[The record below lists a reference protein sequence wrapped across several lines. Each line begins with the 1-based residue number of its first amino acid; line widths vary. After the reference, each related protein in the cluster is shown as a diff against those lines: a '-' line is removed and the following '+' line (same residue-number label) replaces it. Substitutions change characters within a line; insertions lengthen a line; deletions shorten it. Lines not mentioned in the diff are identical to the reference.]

1 MKHVGAVRRAV
12 GVAAVA
18 IVLAAACKTIVEE
31 MPNGPTGGPAPTPVP
46 VVVVPVP
53 IPTAPP
59 PTQAPAPPSQPGP
72 APTPGA
78 NPPPPPAQPPPPPS
92 GGSCSLPP
100 GNGPGVNCPA
110 ESPSFQ
116 GEVESSINQ
125 LIQQRPDIF
134 SGGGSAPHVVKHSEY
149 MNGVVAN
156 LRARGLCA
164 IVDSDDE
171 IAVKNT
177 NAFSDQ
183 YDILLSTGQ
192 VRRAYTATC
201 RPAWF

>member
-1 MKHVGAVRRAV
+1 MRLTGRLRSSVALAGGAV
-12 GVAAVA
+12 
-18 IVLAAACKTIVEE
+18 VLAAACTTIVEE
-31 MPNGPTGGPAPTPVP
+31 LPGSPSSAPAPSPIP
-46 VVVVPVP
+46 VVVIPVP

-59 PTQAPAPPSQPGP
+59 ATQPPAPGGTPAPGPTASPGPTPNPAPP
-72 APTPGA
+72 
-78 NPPPPPAQPPPPPS
+78 

-100 GNGPGVNCPA
+100 GGGAGQNCPV

-116 GEVESSINQ
+116 AEVEAAITQ

-134 SGGGSAPHVVKHSEY
+134 SGQGGSPLVVKHSEY

-156 LRARGLCA
+156 LRSRGLCA

-177 NAFSDQ
+177 NSFNDQ

>member
-1 MKHVGAVRRAV
+1 MKHMGVVRNVA
-12 GVAAVA
+12 GLVAACV
-18 IVLAAACKTIVEE
+18 VLGAACKTIVEE
-31 MPNGPTGGPAPTPVP
+31 MPSGPTNGPAPTPIP

-53 IPTAPP
+53 IPTPP
-59 PTQAPAPPSQPGP
+59 PTLPPAPPSQPAPGP
-72 APTPGA
+72 APSAGP
-78 NPPPPPAQPPPPPS
+78 NPTPPPAAPPPT

-100 GNGPGVNCPA
+100 GGGAGQNCPA
-110 ESPSFQ
+110 ESASFQ
-116 GEVESSINQ
+116 SEVESSINQ

-134 SGGGSAPHVVKHSEY
+134 SGGGSAPVVVKHSEY

-164 IVDSDDE
+164 IVDSEDE

>member
-1 MKHVGAVRRAV
+1 MSLWHGVRSALPF
-12 GVAAVA
+12 AAV
-18 IVLAAACKTIVEE
+18 VLAAACTTIVEE
-31 MPNGPTGGPAPTPVP
+31 LPNAPSGQAPAPSPVP
-46 VVVVPVP
+46 VIVVPVP
-53 IPTAPP
+53 LPTPP
-59 PTQAPAPPSQPGP
+59 PPAPAPPPAAPAPAPPGP
-72 APTPGA
+72 APA
-78 NPPPPPAQPPPPPS
+78 PAPPPS

-100 GNGPGVNCPA
+100 GGGPGTNCPV

-116 GEVESSINQ
+116 AEVEAAIAQ
-125 LIQQRPDIF
+125 LMQQRPDIF
-134 SGGGSAPHVVKHSEY
+134 NGTAVVKHSEY

-156 LRARGLCA
+156 LRSRGLCA

-177 NAFSDQ
+177 NVFSDQ
-183 YDILLSTGQ
+183 YDILLSSGH

>member
-1 MKHVGAVRRAV
+1 
-12 GVAAVA
+12 
-18 IVLAAACKTIVEE
+18 
-31 MPNGPTGGPAPTPVP
+31 
-46 VVVVPVP
+46 VP

-59 PTQAPAPPSQPGP
+59 PTQPPAPAPQNPGP
-72 APTPGA
+72 TPNPGATPG
-78 NPPPPPAQPPPPPS
+78 PPPPPPPPS
-92 GGSCSLPP
+92 GSCSLPP
-100 GNGPGVNCPA
+100 GGGAGVNCPV
-110 ESPSFQ
+110 EGPSFQ
-116 GEVESSINQ
+116 GDVEAAINQ

-134 SGGGSAPHVVKHSEY
+134 SGGGSAPFVVKHSEY

-156 LRARGLCA
+156 LRNRGLCA

>member
-1 MKHVGAVRRAV
+1 MRLTQRLRSSVALVGGAV
-12 GVAAVA
+12 
-18 IVLAAACKTIVEE
+18 VLAAACTTIVEE
-31 MPNGPTGGPAPTPVP
+31 LPGGPSSEPAPSPIP

-59 PTQAPAPPSQPGP
+59 ATQPPAPPPPPNGNPNPAPTPPSGPPNPAPPS
-72 APTPGA
+72 
-78 NPPPPPAQPPPPPS
+78 
-92 GGSCSLPP
+92 GGCSLPP
-100 GNGPGVNCPA
+100 GGGAGQNCPL
-110 ESPSFQ
+110 ESASFQ
-116 GEVESSINQ
+116 GEVEAAINQ

-134 SGGGSAPHVVKHSEY
+134 SGGGSAPLVVKHSEY

-156 LRARGLCA
+156 LRSRGLCA

-177 NAFSDQ
+177 NSFNDQ

>member
-1 MKHVGAVRRAV
+1 MSLWRGVRSALPL
-12 GVAAVA
+12 AAVA
-18 IVLAAACKTIVEE
+18 LTVACTTIVEE
-31 MPNGPTGGPAPTPVP
+31 LPNQPSGPAPAPSAMPVI
-46 VVVVPVP
+46 VVP
-53 IPTAPP
+53 IALPTPP
-59 PTQAPAPPSQPGP
+59 PPA
-72 APTPGA
+72 
-78 NPPPPPAQPPPPPS
+78 PPPPPAAPAPAPTPPGATPAPPPAPPPPG

-100 GNGPGVNCPA
+100 GNGPGVNCPV

-116 GEVESSINQ
+116 ADVEAAIAQ
-125 LIQQRPDIF
+125 LMQQRPDIF
-134 SGGGSAPHVVKHSEY
+134 NGTAVLKHSDY

-183 YDILLSTGQ
+183 YDILLSSGH

>member
-1 MKHVGAVRRAV
+1 MKLMERMRS
-12 GVAAVA
+12 AAGL
-18 IVLAAACKTIVEE
+18 LAAALLFSTSCHTIVEE
-31 MPNGPTGGPAPTPVP
+31 QPNEPTSPAGSPSPIP

-53 IPTAPP
+53 IPTPPPATQPPAPAPAPNPNPGPNPPPAPP
-59 PTQAPAPPSQPGP
+59 P
-72 APTPGA
+72 PT
-78 NPPPPPAQPPPPPS
+78 
-92 GGSCSLPP
+92 GSCSLPP

-110 ESPSFQ
+110 EGPSFQ
-116 GEVESSINQ
+116 GELESAIDQ
-125 LIQQRPDIF
+125 LIHQRPDIF
-134 SGGGSAPHVVKHSEY
+134 SGGGGSPFVVKHSEY

-156 LRARGLCA
+156 LRSRGLCA

-183 YDILLSTGQ
+183 YDILLSTGH

>member
-1 MKHVGAVRRAV
+1 MKHMGLVRSTVGL
-12 GVAAVA
+12 AAVSV
-18 IVLAAACKTIVEE
+18 VLATACKRIVEE
-31 MPNGPTGGPAPTPVP
+31 MPSGPTNGPAPTPIP

-53 IPTAPP
+53 LPTPPP
-59 PTQAPAPPSQPGP
+59 PTPAPAPPSQPGP

-78 NPPPPPAQPPPPPS
+78 NPTPPPPAPPPPQ

-116 GEVESSINQ
+116 SEVESSINQ

-134 SGGGSAPHVVKHSEY
+134 SGGGSAPFVVKHSEY

-156 LRARGLCA
+156 LRSRGLCA

-177 NAFSDQ
+177 NAFNDQ
-183 YDILLSTGQ
+183 YDILLSSGQ

>member
-1 MKHVGAVRRAV
+1 MKHMGVVRNAAGLVAVSV
-12 GVAAVA
+12 
-18 IVLAAACKTIVEE
+18 VLGAACKRIVEE
-31 MPNGPTGGPAPTPVP
+31 LPNGPTNNPAPSPIP

-59 PTQAPAPPSQPGP
+59 PTQAPAPAPPSNPGP
-72 APTPGA
+72 APTPGT
-78 NPPPPPAQPPPPPS
+78 NPTPAPAPPQ

-100 GNGPGVNCPA
+100 GNGPGSNCPV

-116 GEVESSINQ
+116 SEVDAAITQ

-134 SGGGSAPHVVKHSEY
+134 SGGGSSPFVVKHDEY

-156 LRARGLCA
+156 LRSRGLCA

-177 NAFSDQ
+177 NSFNDQ
-183 YDILLSTGQ
+183 YDILLSTGA

>member
-1 MKHVGAVRRAV
+1 MRASRIATGLLV
-12 GVAAVA
+12 QA
-18 IVLAAACKTIVEE
+18 LATILA
-31 MPNGPTGGPAPTPVP
+31 GCGGTGDGDST
-46 VVVVPVP
+46 
-53 IPTAPP
+53 
-59 PTQAPAPPSQPGP
+59 
-72 APTPGA
+72 
-78 NPPPPPAQPPPPPS
+78 NPPPPAPAPAPPS

-100 GNGPGVNCPA
+100 GNGPGTNCPF
-110 ESPSFQ
+110 EGPSFQ
-116 GEVESSINQ
+116 SELESSIDQ
-125 LIQQRPDIF
+125 LIFQRPDIF
-134 SGGGSAPHVVKHSEY
+134 SGGGPSPLVVKHSEH

-177 NAFSDQ
+177 NAFNDQ
-183 YDILLSTGQ
+183 YDILLSTGH

>member
-1 MKHVGAVRRAV
+1 MKFVAHRPSLAIA
-12 GVAAVA
+12 AAV
-18 IVLAAACKTIVEE
+18 VTAAACTTIVEKLPSAPE
-31 MPNGPTGGPAPTPVP
+31 GTPNSPIP

-53 IPTAPP
+53 IPTPP
-59 PTQAPAPPSQPGP
+59 PTTLPPAPTPAPPGGP
-72 APTPGA
+72 APTP
-78 NPPPPPAQPPPPPS
+78 PPGGGGGGGG

-100 GNGPGVNCPA
+100 GNGAGTNCPF
-110 ESPSFQ
+110 EGPSFQ
-116 GEVESSINQ
+116 SELESSIDQ
-125 LIQQRPDIF
+125 LISQRPDIF
-134 SGGGSAPHVVKHSEY
+134 SGGGSSPLVVKHSDY

-177 NAFSDQ
+177 NAFNDQ
-183 YDILLSTGQ
+183 YDILLSTGH

>member
-1 MKHVGAVRRAV
+1 MSHWLRVRSAFPLAAVV
-12 GVAAVA
+12 LVAA
-18 IVLAAACKTIVEE
+18 CTTIVEE
-31 MPNGPTGGPAPTPVP
+31 LPNAPSGTGPAPSPVP
-46 VVVVPVP
+46 VVVVP
-53 IPTAPP
+53 IPLPTPPPAPQAPP
-59 PTQAPAPPSQPGP
+59 PAPSNPAPAPPGATP
-72 APTPGA
+72 APPPA
-78 NPPPPPAQPPPPPS
+78 PPPPA

-100 GNGPGVNCPA
+100 GPGPGTNCPV
-110 ESPSFQ
+110 EGPSFLA
-116 GEVESSINQ
+116 EVDAAISQ
-125 LIQQRPDIF
+125 LMQQRPDIF
-134 SGGGSAPHVVKHSEY
+134 NGTAVVKHSEY

-177 NAFSDQ
+177 NTFSDQ
-183 YDILLSTGQ
+183 YDILLSTGH

>member
-1 MKHVGAVRRAV
+1 MKF
-12 GVAAVA
+12 VAHRPSLA
-18 IVLAAACKTIVEE
+18 IAAAALAAAACTTIVEKLPSAPE
-31 MPNGPTGGPAPTPVP
+31 GPAASPVP
-46 VVVVPVP
+46 VVVIPVP
-53 IPTAPP
+53 IPTPP
-59 PTQAPAPPSQPGP
+59 PTTLPPPPAPAPAPPGGPP
-72 APTPGA
+72 APA
-78 NPPPPPAQPPPPPS
+78 PAPPS

-100 GNGPGVNCPA
+100 GNGPGVNCPV
-110 ESPSFQ
+110 EGPSFQ
-116 GEVESSINQ
+116 SELESAIDQ
-125 LIQQRPDIF
+125 LMFQRPDIF
-134 SGGGSAPHVVKHSEY
+134 SGGGSSPLVVKHSDY

-177 NAFSDQ
+177 NAFNDQ
-183 YDILLSTGQ
+183 YDILLSTGH

>member
-1 MKHVGAVRRAV
+1 MRRALPV
-12 GVAAVA
+12 VAV
-18 IVLAAACKTIVEE
+18 VLIAACTTIVEE
-31 MPNGPTGGPAPTPVP
+31 LPNGPSGPAPAPIP
-46 VVVVPVP
+46 VVVIPVP
-53 IPTAPP
+53 IPTPV
-59 PTQAPAPPSQPGP
+59 PAPPAPAP
-72 APTPGA
+72 APTPAPGGTPAPGA
-78 NPPPPPAQPPPPPS
+78 TPPPPPPPS
-92 GGSCSLPP
+92 GSCSLPP
-100 GNGPGVNCPA
+100 GPGAGENCPV

-116 GEVESSINQ
+116 AEVDAAITQ

-134 SGGGSAPHVVKHSEY
+134 SGQGGNPLVVKHSEY

-156 LRARGLCA
+156 LRSRGLCA

-177 NAFSDQ
+177 NSFNDQ
-183 YDILLSTGQ
+183 YDILLSTGH

>member
-1 MKHVGAVRRAV
+1 MKFVLHRPSLGIAFAV
-12 GVAAVA
+12 
-18 IVLAAACKTIVEE
+18 VLAAACTTIVEKLPSAPE
-31 MPNGPTGGPAPTPVP
+31 GAPATPIP
-46 VVVVPVP
+46 VVVIPVP

-59 PTQAPAPPSQPGP
+59 ATQPPNPAPAPAPSGAPAP
-72 APTPGA
+72 APTSA
-78 NPPPPPAQPPPPPS
+78 PPS

-100 GNGPGVNCPA
+100 GNGAGTNCPV

-116 GEVESSINQ
+116 SEVEDAINQ

-134 SGGGSAPHVVKHSEY
+134 SGGGPAPLVVKHSEY

-156 LRARGLCA
+156 LRSRGLCA
-164 IVDSDDE
+164 VVDSEDE

-177 NAFSDQ
+177 NTFNDQ

>member
-1 MKHVGAVRRAV
+1 MKFMAHRPSLAIAA
-12 GVAAVA
+12 AAV
-18 IVLAAACKTIVEE
+18 VAAACTTIVEKL
-31 MPNGPTGGPAPTPVP
+31 PSGPEGTPQSPVP
-46 VVVVPVP
+46 VVVIPVP
-53 IPTAPP
+53 IPTPP
-59 PTQAPAPPSQPGP
+59 PATQPPAPAPAP
-72 APTPGA
+72 APTGA
-78 NPPPPPAQPPPPPS
+78 PPAPAPAPPPS

-100 GNGPGVNCPA
+100 GNGPGTNCPV
-110 ESPSFQ
+110 EGPSFQ
-116 GEVESSINQ
+116 SEVESAINQ
-125 LIQQRPDIF
+125 LIFERPDIF
-134 SGGGSAPHVVKHSEY
+134 SGGGPAPQVLKHSEY

-177 NAFSDQ
+177 NAFNDQ